1 MFDISGKFATLMK
14 IMSVLGMIVKM
25 KMMMKKSL
33 TDLMLWVWMTG
44 MHLHQVEIV

>member
-1 MFDISGKFATLMK
+1 MK